1 MEDRSTK
8 SVQKPIMHNS
18 IFAFT
23 PYNHYDSNSSK
34 ESEGKDRDIN
44 AKKVKTLQDLE
55 NHWKNNEKPLEKLQ
69 EDSKESESLN

>member
-8 SVQKPIMHNS
+8 SVQKPVMHNS

-34 ESEGKDRDIN
+34 ESDGKDRDIN
-44 AKKVKTLQDLE
+44 AKKSRLYKT
-55 NHWKNNEKPLEKLQ
+55 WKITGRIMKSHLRNCRKIVRNQKA
-69 EDSKESESLN
+69 

>member
-8 SVQKPIMHNS
+8 SVQKPVMHNS

-34 ESEGKDRDIN
+34 ESEGKDREIN
-44 AKKVKTLQDLE
+44 AKKVKTL
-55 NHWKNNEKPLEKLQ
+55 
-69 EDSKESESLN
+69 